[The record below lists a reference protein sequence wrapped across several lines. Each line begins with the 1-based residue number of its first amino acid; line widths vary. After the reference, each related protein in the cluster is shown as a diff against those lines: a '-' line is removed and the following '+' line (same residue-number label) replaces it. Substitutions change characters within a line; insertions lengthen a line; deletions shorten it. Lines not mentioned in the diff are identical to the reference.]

1 VLYNLKPD
9 VTDCKLLSDFLVK
22 GANMESFAVV
32 ILAAGMG
39 TRMKSSLIKVLHPI
53 NGKPVIYYPLEMLSK
68 LEPEKTILVVG
79 HQSEDV
85 MAAVEAFDCQCVIQ
99 DKQLGTAHA
108 VKCAEETLKK
118 FNGDV
123 LVINGDT
130 PLLSVE
136 TVSAILEKHR
146 ISGNAATLLSL
157 KTPTPFGLG
166 RVVRDENGSLVRIV
180 EEKDASESEKL
191 IDEIS
196 TGVYVFKSDFL
207 FPALSEVKSDNAQ
220 GEYYLPDVIQIAL
233 NKGKQVGLVQI
244 DNGDEVLGI
253 NNRCQ
258 LAEVTEIARKKI
270 VNHWMMEGVTLIKPD
285 TTFIGP
291 EVTIEPDTVI
301 YPMVFLQG
309 KTKIGSKCTIG
320 PGTRIT
326 NSSIANEVL
335 VRSYSEITDSVV
347 EEDVTIGPFAHLRPG
362 SVIRKKAKIGN
373 FVESK
378 KSEIGEGSKV
388 SHLSYIGDTDIGK
401 NVNIGAGTITC
412 NYDGIHKH
420 RTVIEDGVF
429 IGSDT
434 QLVAPVTVK
443 SGSMVAAGSTVTRT
457 VPQDSLAISR
467 TRQENKKEWASKWKK
482 IKSEK

>member
-1 VLYNLKPD
+1 
-9 VTDCKLLSDFLVK
+9 
-22 GANMESFAVV
+22 MESFAVV

-39 TRMKSSLIKVLHPI
+39 TRMKSSLTKVLHPI
-53 NGKPVIYYPLEMLSK
+53 NGKPVICYPLEMLSK
-68 LEPEKTILVVG
+68 LKPEKTVLVIG
-79 HQSEDV
+79 HQAEDV
-85 MAAVEAFDCQCVIQ
+85 MKAVNGFDCQCVIQ

-108 VKCAEETLKK
+108 VKCAEETLKN
-118 FNGDV
+118 FSGDV

-130 PLLSVE
+130 PLLSIE
-136 TVSAILEKHR
+136 TVLDILKKHKT
-146 ISGNAATLLSL
+146 SGNSAKILSL
-157 KTPTPFGLG
+157 KTKNPFGFG
-166 RVVRDENGSLVRIV
+166 RIVRDAGGSLVCIV

-191 IDEIS
+191 IGEVS
-196 TGVYVFKSDFL
+196 TGVYVFRSDFL
-207 FPALSEVKSDNAQ
+207 FPALSEVKADNAQ
-220 GEYYLPDVIQIAL
+220 SEYYLPDVIQIAL
-233 NKGKQVGLVQI
+233 HKSKQVGLVQVV
-244 DNGDEVLGI
+244 DGDEVLGI

-258 LAEVTEIARKKI
+258 LAEVSEIVRKRI
-270 VNHWMMEGVTLIKPD
+270 VRHWMMEGVTVIKPD
-285 TTFIGP
+285 TTFIGD
-291 EVTIEPDTVI
+291 EVTIETDTVL

-326 NSSIANEVL
+326 DSSIASGVL
-335 VRSYSEITDSVV
+335 VRSYSEILESVV

-401 NVNIGAGTITC
+401 DVNIGAGTITC

-443 SGSMVAAGSTVTRT
+443 SGSIVAAGSTVTRT

-467 TRQENKKEWASKWKK
+467 TRQENKKEWAAKWKK
-482 IKSEK
+482 VKSGK